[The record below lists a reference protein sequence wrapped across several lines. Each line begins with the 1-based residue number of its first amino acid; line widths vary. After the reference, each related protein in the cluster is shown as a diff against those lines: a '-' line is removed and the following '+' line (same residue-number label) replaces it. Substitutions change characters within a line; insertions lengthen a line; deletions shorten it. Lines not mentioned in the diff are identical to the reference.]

1 MLSANRTKEHYQLTK
16 EDELL
21 LKDLQPLMK
30 QHRDAF
36 SEDFYEFVMSYEETA
51 DFFEDKERFE
61 RHKMAIA
68 GWFTR
73 LFSGNYDEAY
83 FRYLRHVGK
92 IHVNINLDGHYVN
105 SAMARVRQ
113 FVAEIIQSH
122 VPEEKRGNVT
132 IAAGKLLDMNLDV
145 LTSSYRQAELKKY
158 FLSYRLES
166 TLINLME
173 RFTHGLNLILAIAL
187 AAVSIAVVGLF
198 VNDFIGLF
206 TNPNIEVG
214 VVAALGS
221 LLIIWMMVELLGTEI
236 DHLKGKKIPIKI
248 FVGVVLVAFIRKVL
262 IGTLKHGGN
271 IIEYTSVV
279 VTLLVLGILYWL
291 ITKAD
296 SG

>member
-122 VPEEKRGNVT
+122 VPEEKRGNVI

-158 FLSYRLES
+158 FLSFRFES
-166 TLINLME
+166 TLINWME
-173 RFTHGLNLILAIAL
+173 RFTHGLSLVLAL
-187 AAVSIAVVGLF
+187 ALAVVSLAVVGLF
-198 VNDFIGLF
+198 IYDIVGIFSGSK
-206 TNPNIEVG
+206 IENSVI
-214 VVAALGS
+214 AALGS
-221 LLIIWMMVELLGTEI
+221 LLIIWMMIELLETEI
-236 DHLKGKKIPIKI
+236 SHLKGRKIPIKI
-248 FVGVVLVAFIRKVL
+248 FVGVVMVAFIRKVL
-262 IGTLKHGGN
+262 IGTIQHEQLL
-271 IIEYTSVV
+271 EYSSKVG
-279 VTLLVLGILYWL
+279 TLFVLGLVYWL

-296 SG
+296 RG